1 MLKTLAPVLMVKALP
16 LRKELPFPTHRRVRQ
31 VMLCTQIAPVLIVT
45 KTLWIYMMKDIRSM
59 DHPIMIVVV
68 NWVMNL
74 IVLNTVV
81 LMDLLVV
88 VGYQHMLPDDSM
100 IKNHTHEI
108 IFYG

>member
-1 MLKTLAPVLMVKALP
+1 
-16 LRKELPFPTHRRVRQ
+16 
-31 VMLCTQIAPVLIVT
+31 
-45 KTLWIYMMKDIRSM
+45 MMKDIRSM

-88 VGYQHMLPDDSM
+88 IWYQHMLPDDSM
-100 IKNHTHEI
+100 IKKSHT
-108 IFYG
+108 